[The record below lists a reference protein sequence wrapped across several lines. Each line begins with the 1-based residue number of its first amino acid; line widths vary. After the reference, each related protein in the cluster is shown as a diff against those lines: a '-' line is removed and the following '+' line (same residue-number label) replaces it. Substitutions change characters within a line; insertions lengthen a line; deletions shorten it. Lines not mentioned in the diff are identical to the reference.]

1 VKCLQRDIVKVV
13 VSCLLLFLLVAKG
26 VGGSCDFGFA
36 DFADHVCSFNYTMN
50 TNDVRSPLN
59 RLIRDG

>member
-1 VKCLQRDIVKVV
+1 MSLI
-13 VSCLLLFLLVAKG
+13 LLVAKG

-36 DFADHVCSFNYTMN
+36 DFADHVCFFNYTMN
-50 TNDVRSPLN
+50 NDYVRSPLN